1 MFPVPEFKRGGNTDP
16 DNSLALLGRELARK
30 LADAVLEKSEQ
41 LRGIGIRVGV
51 VKLAAHGAQQ
61 IHDEQI
67 HTAAADL
74 EAKGESAVGR
84 QGIGH

>member
-1 MFPVPEFKRGGNTDP
+1 M
-16 DNSLALLGRELARK
+16 
-30 LADAVLEKSEQ
+30 
-41 LRGIGIRVGV
+41 

-74 EAKGESAVGR
+74 EAKGESSIGR
-84 QGIGH
+84 QGIRHRRLPNPAALGRLPYEQAIAFKAIGNC